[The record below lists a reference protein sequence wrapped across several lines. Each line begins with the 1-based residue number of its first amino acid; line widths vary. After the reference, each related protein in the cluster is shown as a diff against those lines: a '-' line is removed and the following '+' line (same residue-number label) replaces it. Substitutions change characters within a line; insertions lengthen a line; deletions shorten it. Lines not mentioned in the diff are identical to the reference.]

1 MWFIYAVVT
10 LLFWAVA
17 DLFYKLG
24 NKEGDNYSHLKTGI
38 MVGLVMGI
46 HATIYLI
53 LNGISFSFIDLID
66 EEYIFPN
73 LVLNRNHHNLYFV
86 IFVQL

>member
-1 MWFIYAVVT
+1 MWFVYAIVT

-53 LNGISFSFIDLID
+53 LTVELICDRYFSRV
-66 EEYIFPN
+66 N
-73 LVLNRNHHNLYFV
+73 
-86 IFVQL
+86 